1 MTHPWCTAARAAY
14 GLLCARREQPRCGS
28 TAKESD
34 EFLSLCDIKC
44 RVGDVSQIN
53 LPSYSATIGR
63 RLSNWSE
70 RQGGCYG
77 DKN

>member
-1 MTHPWCTAARAAY
+1 VVVKLRCNKRLYAYSSTSSARA
-14 GLLCARREQPRCGS
+14 RSCGG
-28 TAKESD
+28 TVKESD